1 MSGFKVDAK
10 VVLLGKEYGGK
21 TSLVER
27 FLHNRFAGEMPYQN
41 TIGAAYGAKRV
52 EAFGRQV
59 VLGIWDTAGSE
70 RYQAMSRIYYRGTWA
85 AVLCYDLT
93 DPDSLAKVHFW
104 ATELRQHEPHA
115 HMYFVGTKK
124 DLLDDDPEAR
134 RVDYYSVV
142 EFANQTGGGP
152 VFETSA
158 RSGENVDELF
168 SRIAKDYVKESREGG
183 NASSSSIGSGGVALD
198 PSTTSKSSCRC

>member
-1 MSGFKVDAK
+1 MSGYKVDAK

-21 TSLVER
+21 TSVVER

-93 DPDSLAKVHFW
+93 DPDSMDKVRFW
-104 ATELRQHEPHA
+104 AAELRQHEPQA

-124 DLLDDDPEAR
+124 DLLDATPDAR
-134 RVDYYSVV
+134 RIDYYSVV
-142 EFANQTGGGP
+142 EFANQLGGGP

-158 RSGENVDELF
+158 CTGENVDEVF
-168 SRIAKDYVKESREGG
+168 ARIAKDFVKESREGG
-183 NASSSSIGSGGVALD
+183 GGASSPNSGGVQLD
-198 PSTTSKSSCRC
+198 PSSTAKSSCRC